1 MRKNSKNIEKDKII
15 EIIKIKLILEK
26 IINKK
31 GEKMSKKKIIKE
43 QKKKEEK
50 FDKNKIGNSEIQE
63 DKKITIQAIN
73 NNKLNRYEKRKKFR
87 NLENIS
93 ITYGDKE
100 KGKFKNF
107 QELYTLITN
116 TIEKKNKE
124 YIYSDK
130 DDMFYILY
138 DNFITSKR
146 IETKNNI
153 NSIYG
158 ALEKESKKL
167 KKKGINFNYP
177 SED

>member
-43 QKKKEEK
+43 QKKKEEII
-50 FDKNKIGNSEIQE
+50 DKNKIENSEIQE

-116 TIEKKNKE
+116 TIEKKIKS
-124 YIYSDK
+124 IFTQIRTICFIFSMITLSLLK
-130 DDMFYILY
+130 GLKLKTILILY
-138 DNFITSKR
+138 MGHWRRNLR
-146 IETKNNI
+146 N
-153 NSIYG
+153 
-158 ALEKESKKL
+158 
-167 KKKGINFNYP
+167 
-177 SED
+177 